1 VPAGKN
7 RSASTLVSWR
17 RPAQLQPQLI
27 DDVTGSSWME
37 NNSVNGRSYLPLNAN
52 DEVWDRTA
60 IPSNM
65 EKLRM
70 ISPVIA
76 PTPVEF
82 LLRNEPKEA

>member
-1 VPAGKN
+1 
-7 RSASTLVSWR
+7 
-17 RPAQLQPQLI
+17 
-27 DDVTGSSWME
+27 ME